1 MMTVEFLQTADREL
15 FDAIRYYNTQ
25 AEGLGFEFAAEISRT
40 LGRIMEFPDAW
51 TLLSAR
57 SRRCRTSRFPY
68 GVIYQIRGT
77 VILVVA
83 IQNLHRHPDSWKD
96 RLGPEGS

>member
-1 MMTVEFLQTADREL
+1 MTVEFLQTADREF
-15 FDAIRYYNTQ
+15 FDAISYYNTQ
-25 AEGLGFEFAAEISRT
+25 AEGLGFEFAAEISHT
-40 LGRIMEFPDAW
+40 LNCIVEFPDAW

-57 SRRCRTSRFPY
+57 SRRCRTRRFPY
-68 GVIYQIRGT
+68 GVIYQIRES

-96 RLGPEGS
+96 RLGPEEI

>member
-1 MMTVEFLQTADREL
+1 MTVEFLQTADREL
-15 FDAIRYYNTQ
+15 FDAIKYYNRQ

-40 LGRIMEFPDAW
+40 PHRIVEFPDAW

-68 GVIYQIRGT
+68 GVIYQIRESG
-77 VILVVA
+77 ILVVA

-96 RLGPEGS
+96 RLGPQDT

>member
-1 MMTVEFLQTADREL
+1 MTVEFLQTAAREF
-15 FDAIRYYNTQ
+15 FDAINYYNTQ

-40 LGRIMEFPDAW
+40 LGRITEFPDAW

-68 GVIYQIRGT
+68 GVIYQIRGS
-77 VILVVA
+77 VILIVA

-96 RLGPEGS
+96 RLGSENI

>member
-1 MMTVEFLQTADREL
+1 MTVEFLQTADREF
-15 FDAIRYYNTQ
+15 FDAISYYNTQ

-40 LGRIMEFPDAW
+40 LNRIVEFPDAW

-68 GVIYQIRGT
+68 GVIYQIRGS
-77 VILVVA
+77 VILVAA

-96 RLGPEGS
+96 RLGPEEI

>member
-1 MMTVEFLQTADREL
+1 MTVEFLQTAEREF
-15 FDAIRYYNTQ
+15 FDAINYYNTQ
-25 AEGLGFEFAAEISRT
+25 AEGLGFEFAAEVSRTISRIT
-40 LGRIMEFPDAW
+40 EFPDAW

-68 GVIYQIRGT
+68 GVIYQIRES
-77 VILVVA
+77 VILIVA

-96 RLGPEGS
+96 RLGPENT